1 MKAASAS
8 FPDPDSPVTST
19 FASVGATRSAGPT
32 ASRIASDNATISIT
46 IFLSKNSAVLDHPEK
61 HQDAATRAISARGH
75 KSGGP
80 SHQKHAPR
88 SRRNQPGSIQRS
100 DTPRRAPQD
109 CHGALTDR
117 QFRR

>member
-8 FPDPDSPVTST
+8 LPDPDSPVTST
-19 FASVGATRSAGPT
+19 FASVGATRSASPT

-46 IFLSKNSAVLDHPEK
+46 IFLSKNSAASDRPEK
-61 HQDAATRAISARGH
+61 HQDAAPRATNAQGH

-80 SHQKHAPR
+80 SRQKCAPQ

-100 DTPRRAPQD
+100 DTLRRGPPD
-109 CHGALTDR
+109 YHDALTAR
-117 QFRR
+117 RFRR

>member
-19 FASVGATRSAGPT
+19 FASVGATRSASPT

-46 IFLSKNSAVLDHPEK
+46 IFLSKNPAGSGHPAKDH
-61 HQDAATRAISARGH
+61 DAAPRATNARGH

-80 SHQKHAPR
+80 SHQKCAPQ
-88 SRRNQPGSIQRS
+88 SRRNQPGSTQRS
-100 DTPRRAPQD
+100 DTPRRAPRD
-109 CHGALTDR
+109 YHDALAAR